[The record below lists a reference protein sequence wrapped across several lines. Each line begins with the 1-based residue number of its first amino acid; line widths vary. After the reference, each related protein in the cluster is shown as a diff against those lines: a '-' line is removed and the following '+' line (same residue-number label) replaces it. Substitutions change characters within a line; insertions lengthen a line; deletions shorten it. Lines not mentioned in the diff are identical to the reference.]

1 MSNTATNTRVR
12 KGIERLS
19 PAPHGGQIF
28 AYLRVSTDSQELD
41 SQKVGIVDYATNH
54 HFGPIHFVEEKA
66 SGSVPASERTLGK
79 ELLPT
84 LKAGDSL
91 VVSEISRLG
100 RSLVDILG
108 TLKVL
113 AEKAVQVHV
122 VKSGCVFDD
131 SINSKIISTVLG
143 LAAEIE
149 RDLLR
154 QRVKEGQA
162 RARAAGKK
170 LGRPKAEVH
179 SSKLDK
185 HAEVIKTY
193 ASRGMSKLNLAR
205 AFDCDWTTMNRW
217 LERNNVKVARRSA

>member
-1 MSNTATNTRVR
+1 MSNVTTYARPSNGSEKSHESPQGGRV
-12 KGIERLS
+12 
-19 PAPHGGQIF
+19 F
-28 AYLRVSTDSQELD
+28 AYLRVSTDSQEFA
-41 SQKVGIVDYATNH
+41 SQKAGVVDYVTARNLD
-54 HFGPIHFVEEKA
+54 PIHFVEEKV

-79 ELLPT
+79 ELLPS
-84 LKAGDSL
+84 LKAGDLL

-108 TLKVL
+108 TLKAL
-113 AEKAVQVHV
+113 TEKAVQVHI
-122 VKSGCVFDD
+122 VKSGYVLDG
-131 SINSKIISTVLG
+131 SINSKIITTVLG

-170 LGRPKAEVH
+170 LGRPKTEVH
-179 SSKLDK
+179 YSKLDK

-205 AFDCDWTTMNRW
+205 ALDCDWTTMNRW
-217 LERNNVKVARRSA
+217 LERHNVKIVRRAA